1 MYWTQFQLERPNSKV
16 RKSEEKKLEI
26 ELRASVLTSLLNART
41 SAGCPSDASA
51 GARTSAIGVGCR
63 TSALTPATGVA
74 LFLLIS

>member
-1 MYWTQFQLERPNSKV
+1 MDTIST
-16 RKSEEKKLEI
+16 RKTELKSREVGGEKLEI

-74 LFLLIS
+74 LFLLVS